1 MAASGKLQ
9 ENYSEA
15 AKAECLANVLSQCQ
29 SRGFCLQSVSVL
41 MQFMVTEDS
50 AFQIV
55 WEMVLHSCYGGQL
68 LRCLSESHEWEHSE
82 KEERKESQLN
92 P

>member
-15 AKAECLANVLSQCQ
+15 AEAECLANVLSQCQ

-50 AFQIV
+50 
-55 WEMVLHSCYGGQL
+55 L
-68 LRCLSESHEWEHSE
+68 LF
-82 KEERKESQLN
+82 K
-92 P
+92 